1 MFKSYAVTL
10 LTYVIALAVALCI
23 SSYAAEMSQWQMI
36 LAGYLS
42 ATVVIFIASQL
53 FCNSSLYD
61 PFWSV
66 APVPVV
72 LYLAFWPISEEINL
86 EKILLIV
93 IPILFW
99 AFRLTINWLRDWKGL
114 SDEDFRYLNLK
125 KKPFSFLIDLFGIHI
140 YPTLQVYFS
149 LLPIYFAL
157 SIITKEAN
165 IALYASSLFTFF
177 AVILETVSDEQ
188 MRTFRHTYGNEG
200 ITMKKGLWQYSR
212 HPNYLGEILF
222 WWGLFFMTI
231 SLDTNYWYL
240 FVCPLVMNLMFSLI
254 TCRMM
259 DQRSLERRSDYEAYM
274 HSTRQLIIW
283 KSDKRG
289 QAYD

>member
-53 FCNSSLYD
+53 FGNSSLYD

-86 EKILLIV
+86 EKILLIL

-140 YPTLQVYFS
+140 YPTLQV
-149 LLPIYFAL
+149 L
-157 SIITKEAN
+157 
-165 IALYASSLFTFF
+165 
-177 AVILETVSDEQ
+177 
-188 MRTFRHTYGNEG
+188 
-200 ITMKKGLWQYSR
+200 
-212 HPNYLGEILF
+212 
-222 WWGLFFMTI
+222 
-231 SLDTNYWYL
+231 
-240 FVCPLVMNLMFSLI
+240 SLI
-254 TCRMM
+254 
-259 DQRSLERRSDYEAYM
+259 
-274 HSTRQLIIW
+274 HI
-283 KSDKRG
+283 
-289 QAYD
+289 

>member
-1 MFKSYAVTL
+1 
-10 LTYVIALAVALCI
+10 
-23 SSYAAEMSQWQMI
+23 MSN
-36 LAGYLS
+36 
-42 ATVVIFIASQL
+42 V
-53 FCNSSLYD
+53 
-61 PFWSV
+61 
-66 APVPVV
+66 
-72 LYLAFWPISEEINL
+72 
-86 EKILLIV
+86 
-93 IPILFW
+93 
-99 AFRLTINWLRDWKGL
+99 
-114 SDEDFRYLNLK
+114 SD
-125 KKPFSFLIDLFGIHI
+125 
-140 YPTLQVYFS
+140 
-149 LLPIYFAL
+149 YFAL

-240 FVCPLVMNLMFSLI
+240 FICPLVMNLMFSLI